1 MFSLMANHM
10 ATYTHLEESVKEILF
25 HLFFFLC
32 AKGFTSLLAK
42 AELEGKIH
50 GVFVC
55 KRAPKVTNLLF
66 VDDSLLFFRAI
77 QTEMEVVNEILQTYA
92 QASGQNI
99 NLEKSSVYFSSNI
112 PNCQKEE
119 VK

>member
-1 MFSLMANHM
+1 M
-10 ATYTHLEESVKEILF
+10 
-25 HLFFFLC
+25 
-32 AKGFTSLLAK
+32 K

-92 QASGQNI
+92 
-99 NLEKSSVYFSSNI
+99 
-112 PNCQKEE
+112 
-119 VK
+119 

>member
-1 MFSLMANHM
+1 M
-10 ATYTHLEESVKEILF
+10 
-25 HLFFFLC
+25 
-32 AKGFTSLLAK
+32 K

-99 NLEKSSVYFSSNI
+99 NLEKSSVYFSSNT

-119 VK
+119 VKQILGVRDVDWFESYLGLPTLVGRLKYHSFSYL